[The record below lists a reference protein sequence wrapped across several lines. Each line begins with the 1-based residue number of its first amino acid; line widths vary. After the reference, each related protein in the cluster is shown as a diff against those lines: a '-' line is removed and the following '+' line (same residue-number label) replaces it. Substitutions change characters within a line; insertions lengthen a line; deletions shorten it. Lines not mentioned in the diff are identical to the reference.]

1 MAPGRACGA
10 LRRNALDLAPQAM
23 VGDVL
28 VAERAVPDDVGRI
41 LSAAATLT
49 LEATFLSHVSLLSR
63 EFGKPSVSLGVG
75 SVVEI
80 VAGADSPA
88 LLRLV
93 DVVGAEDGPVLDE
106 GDLVLVDGDQG
117 TVAIPGGV
125 SAETRRRIREVH
137 AVLVA
142 YARHPSSAHLLDAL
156 VRAVAEE
163 GDLGSA
169 YALEAALTYRLAP
182 RGEPTRRL
190 LTALGERTGAA
201 EAVGARVAAIRRR
214 LQGEIE
220 RRCREAVEAIDLAS
234 DLDEL
239 ERTLRAFE
247 ARLGPEFA
255 LLDDLAMESDEVE
268 PGLDTV
274 LAAADRRRKSL
285 RSRLEDEV
293 DAALGLPPEGLRPA
307 LGGLFRT
314 LRRARAARLEPK
326 KVERLHA
333 RLSQTLAEERRRS
346 GVHLVV
352 RLGPDARRDRTLI
365 GGKAAGL
372 VDVAGLLPGGCRV
385 PAGFVVTTAAYRL
398 HLLGETGERLRLA
411 VADGGDEGTVS
422 RRARAAILGGE
433 IPREVA
439 DAVAQAAAA
448 LGSSRLAVRSSATVE
463 DRSTSSL
470 AGLFDTYLGVR
481 GLEETLERI
490 RWSWASLWN
499 ARALVALAAA
509 GLSPLRASIAVLVQE
524 IVPTRAA
531 GVLLSSDPGG
541 RPDTLVVNAAWG
553 LGEAVSQGEVAGDL
567 FWVKR
572 SVGATLAT
580 ELGGSNRKV
589 VLDPSGPGT
598 IDAPLSSEEAKRPCL
613 DADDLARLAELAR
626 ALERGTGRAQDV
638 EFGFSPEG
646 DLVVFQIRRVV
657 PSRSH

>member
-80 VAGADSPA
+80 VAEDDSPA

-106 GDLVLVDGDQG
+106 GDLVLVDGDRG
-117 TVAIPGGV
+117 TVAIPGGA

-156 VRAVAEE
+156 GRAVAEE

-247 ARLGPEFA
+247 GRLGPEFA

-293 DAALGLPPEGLRPA
+293 DAALGLPPEKLRPV

-352 RLGPDARRDRTLI
+352 RLGPDARRDRSLI

-439 DAVAQAAAA
+439 DAVAEGAAS

-572 SVGATLAT
+572 SAGATLAT
-580 ELGGSNRKV
+580 ELGGSDRKV

-598 IDAPLSSEEAKRPCL
+598 IDAPLSPEEAKRPCL
-613 DADDLARLAELAR
+613 DADDLSRLAELAR

-657 PSRSH
+657 PSRSP